1 MMMATNPELEKIAQQ
16 LYNLQNQGVTLSFKA
31 DTSSLDIMMNTVKSI
46 AGAFDFKERL
56 KEMDEAAYALDQY
69 AASTSRVFGTTREQM
84 RSIKTIAADSF
95 AQVTLMGGGLQD
107 IQKSQEAIT
116 KSFHTNVLATKQNIV
131 DLTLLNK
138 TTGVASETLV
148 SGFRSAGFSVSH
160 IKDEMQKTVDYA
172 RSVGVNVTD
181 VADKITKNL
190 GQLNLFNFEN
200 GSIGLAKMAAQSSM
214 LGVNME
220 NTFTQAEK
228 LLDPQA
234 AIDLSA
240 SLQRL
245 GVTSS
250 QLLDPLRVMDL
261 AQNDPAELQNQ
272 MVELSKQFVRTK
284 EDGTFEIMPGA
295 KRQLREV
302 AQQLGM
308 NANEFAKMAI
318 NSADFDKKMSQMR
331 MPSFDMSEENKTLL
345 ANMAQFNKG
354 TNQYE
359 ITYTRKDKEGK
370 DETVT
375 KVVSEIPKEDLEAI
389 KKSSEPKTL
398 EDLNKSQLSIQ
409 EQMLSQLELFNKGR
423 TIGYAASEMGEETI
437 KGLLKQQE
445 TLFKGFT
452 DKMKNANENIFRKGY
467 DDAYAKEM
475 KGKEIDDMK
484 ELMSVMKAGLTETI
498 KNTTEN
504 TKDIVDGLLKDGGLI
519 ELAKEMGIVTD
530 DDITKMRNGI
540 DSLSKAIEAGAGQI
554 NKIIDVI
561 LKKSAEQIKATRE
574 TGGNSM
580 NELFKNLDFSFLND
594 FIMTKD
600 GVYKYNEGDIM
611 IGGTNLDGKDNKDIK
626 ESIGNISDK
635 KEEKQIV
642 VNVDTPKEEN
652 KNILSDLKATFEE
665 LNSPLKN
672 DYLNNRIDVA
682 TISEMM
688 KNSYDITPLTTVM
701 GDLVDKKYSVY
712 EEQNREIIILLQKMS
727 TSFDTTR
734 KNNDPL
740 TSIKENGNLNRSNL
754 TEKPNVI
761 PTPPT
766 PNLTKLETT
775 TQLPV
780 QKVEF
785 GKLEISLK
793 VDIPNSANVNTD
805 QIKQVLETTMNST
818 DFKQQL
824 VVAVNQ
830 ASTNF
835 GQTSA
840 GGTANYGPNKTNYS
854 LSA

>member
-1 MMMATNPELEKIAQQ
+1 MMMQDKDYEKLARQ
-16 LYNLQNQGVTLSFKA
+16 LMQLNDQGVTLKMTA
-31 DTSSLDIMMNTVKSI
+31 DEGSVDNIINSVKSI
-46 AGAFDFKERL
+46 GEAFNFPARL
-56 KEMDEAAYALDQY
+56 DEMDKAAYAMDNY

-172 RSVGVNVTD
+172 RAVGVNVSE
-181 VADKITKNL
+181 VADKVTKNM

-214 LGVNME
+214 LGINME
-220 NTFTQAEK
+220 TAFTQAEK

-308 NANEFAKMAI
+308 NANEFAKMAL

-398 EDLNKSQLSIQ
+398 EDLNKSQLSTQ
-409 EQMLSQLELFNKGR
+409 EQMLIQMELFNK
-423 TIGYAASEMGEETI
+423 TKVIGYGASEMGEEII
-437 KGLLKQQE
+437 KGVLKQQE
-445 TLFKGFT
+445 ATFKSFT
-452 DKMKNANENIFRKGY
+452 EKVKESNENIFRKGY
-467 DDAYAKEM
+467 DESYNKAM
-475 KGKEIDDMK
+475 PKGKEITTVTELVTVMK
-484 ELMSVMKAGLTETI
+484 EGLTQLLI
-498 KNTTEN
+498 STTE
-504 TKDIVDGLLKDGGLI
+504 TSAQVLKDAFSKTGIASIGVDLGVI
-519 ELAKEMGIVTD
+519 KQEDLDKFVEAIDLLELAVKGGAE
-530 DDITKMRNGI
+530 KI
-540 DSLSKAIEAGAGQI
+540 DEVIKLAIPEIKKTLAKARTEGGQI
-554 NKIIDVI
+554 
-561 LKKSAEQIKATRE
+561 ATNIFE
-574 TGGNSM
+574 NVD
-580 NELFKNLDFSFLND
+580 LSFLHD
-594 FIMTKD
+594 FILTKD